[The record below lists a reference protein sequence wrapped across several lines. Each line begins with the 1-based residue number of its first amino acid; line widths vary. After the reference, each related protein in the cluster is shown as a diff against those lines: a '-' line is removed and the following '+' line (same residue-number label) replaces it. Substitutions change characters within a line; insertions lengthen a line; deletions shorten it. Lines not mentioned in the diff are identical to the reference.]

1 MSDPSSPG
9 FVGAPVLSGI
19 ERRVW
24 TRYSSNL
31 ATSCRIKAAL
41 ANGSASARVRNIS
54 GGGISLVASHP
65 AETGDVIPLELKS
78 TLRSFTRILDLRI
91 LYCVE
96 HPGGDWILGGE
107 FVQPLDDEEL
117 RNFLSWREPR
127 PERTAEP

>member
-1 MSDPSSPG
+1 MSEPSPG
-9 FVGAPVLSGI
+9 FVSAPIDSGI
-19 ERRVW
+19 DRRVW

-54 GGGISLVASHP
+54 GGGISLVVSHP
-65 AETGDVIPLELKS
+65 ADTGAVVPLELKS
-78 TLRSFTRILDLRI
+78 TLRSFTRTLELRV

-107 FVQPLDDEEL
+107 FVQPLDEEEL
-117 RNFLSWREPR
+117 RHFLSWNEPR
-127 PERTAEP
+127 RESSDEG